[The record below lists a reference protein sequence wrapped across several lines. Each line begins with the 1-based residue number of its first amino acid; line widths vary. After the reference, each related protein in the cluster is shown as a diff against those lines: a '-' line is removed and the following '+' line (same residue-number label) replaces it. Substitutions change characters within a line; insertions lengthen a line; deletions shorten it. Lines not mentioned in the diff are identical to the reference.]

1 MRTLRGTLPDRRSGV
16 NRIEL
21 AVIGRIR
28 RVRIDCAGPAAD
40 THQVPESTTRPT
52 DPTPGNDAAR
62 LPRQKTAPAHGRG
75 ADSTEARS
83 DRWLHRGVLLCA
95 GGVLFVIAGSVF
107 DPSESDAD
115 TIGQSPGT
123 ARLGPWTAEA
133 AAHGQGPLVLGD
145 ADELWPRGLLRMP
158 ALLGVLESP
167 DFRILIHAGDP
178 EPLYTVC
185 TPAGR
190 VLAAELRADDVYRE
204 FPMIDP
210 TRLRVDPPDDGG
222 TRPLMLAWPLD

>member
-1 MRTLRGTLPDRRSGV
+1 MPGSARQGPRT
-16 NRIEL
+16 
-21 AVIGRIR
+21 A
-28 RVRIDCAGPAAD
+28 
-40 THQVPESTTRPT
+40 
-52 DPTPGNDAAR
+52 DAAAQ
-62 LPRQKTAPAHGRG
+62 RQ
-75 ADSTEARS
+75 D
-83 DRWLHRGVLLCA
+83 
-95 GGVLFVIAGSVF
+95 
-107 DPSESDAD
+107 
-115 TIGQSPGT
+115 
-123 ARLGPWTAEA
+123 
-133 AAHGQGPLVLGD
+133 PLVLGD

-222 TRPLMLAWPLD
+222 TPPLMLAWPLD